1 MTRLTVDLHK
11 LASSGEGFD
20 RMVMAGSVIVAMR
33 SDMIRGLRSGALS
46 QVAQVLERVDSRG
59 VSVVP
64 GDPDCIIADA
74 AHRPGGNVFADGIG
88 IEHLATAHLLDAHRT
103 RAGEA
108 QISHVDVIAAAVL
121 PQHR

>member
-1 MTRLTVDLHK
+1 MTRLTVNLHK
-11 LASSGEGFD
+11 LGSSGDGSA
-20 RMVMAGSVIVAMR
+20 RMVMAGSVIVATG
-33 SDMIRGLRSGALS
+33 SDMIRGLRSGAFS
-46 QVAQVLERVDSRG
+46 QVAQELERVDSRA

-64 GDPDCIIADA
+64 GDPDRIIADA
-74 AHRPGGNVFADGIG
+74 AHRSGGNVFPDGIG
-88 IEHLATAHLLDAHRT
+88 IEHLATAHLLDARRT